1 MTTLLRRI
9 NMATVLIVDDEEDI
23 RELVGIYLKNEGYNI
38 CKAVNGQEA
47 LQCLSDMQID
57 LAILDV
63 MMADMDGIALC
74 MEIRKKS
81 NIPII
86 MLSARDQDMD
96 KVIGL
101 SAGADDY
108 LAKPFNPVEL
118 VARVKAQLRRFN
130 DFNERKPS
138 SILEYMELSMNL
150 ETHRV
155 FLNLKE
161 VQLTPKEFA
170 ILELLWK
177 NKGNVFSTEHIYD
190 SLWSEEEAY
199 DINNVVMVHIR
210 NLRSKIEPDIKNPQY
225 IKTVWGVGYKFS

>member
-1 MTTLLRRI
+1 
-9 NMATVLIVDDEEDI
+9 MATVLIVDDEEDI

-57 LAILDV
+57 LAVLDV

-74 MEIRKKS
+74 IEKKKKS

-86 MLSARDQDMD
+86 MLSAKDQDMD